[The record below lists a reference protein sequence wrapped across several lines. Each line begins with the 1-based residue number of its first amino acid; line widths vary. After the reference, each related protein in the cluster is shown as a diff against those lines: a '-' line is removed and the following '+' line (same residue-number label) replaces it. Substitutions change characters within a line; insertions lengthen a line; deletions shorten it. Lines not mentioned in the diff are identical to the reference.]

1 MRKTSMQV
9 SEKTNILM
17 GVRSCKMKTI
27 KNMLDRIVELFCIGI
42 MGIMTILVTWQVF
55 TRYVLNNP
63 STITEQSAQY
73 LFVWLV
79 LYGAAYVFGKRDHM
93 AITFIKD
100 KMPFKIKAAMEIVQ
114 EIVIAL
120 FALGVMV
127 YGGYISSLKQ
137 MAQLDAALQIP
148 IGIIYSAIPISGG
161 FIIFYTIYNIKSIVE
176 KLKHSDEQV
185 KNY

>member
-1 MRKTSMQV
+1 
-9 SEKTNILM
+9 
-17 GVRSCKMKTI
+17 MKTI
-27 KNMLDRIVELFCIGI
+27 KNILDKIVEFFCIGI

-93 AITFIKD
+93 AITFIKE
-100 KMPFKIKAAMEIVQ
+100 KMPLKLQAVMEVIQ
-114 EIVIAL
+114 EMVIAL

-127 YGGYISSLKQ
+127 YGGYISSLRQ
-137 MAQLDAALQIP
+137 MAQMDAALQIP
-148 IGIIYSAIPISGG
+148 IGVVYSAIPISGG
-161 FIIFYTIYNIKSIVE
+161 FVIFYALYNIKSIVE
-176 KLKHSDEQV
+176 KQRHSDEQV